1 MVSRNSAANNA
12 SNLPYADEEKRAI
25 MADFIEILAHGYTV
39 DRAQRL
45 MRHWAEAEEEHVNVK
60 GERIDG
66 KHPSFGRAVP
76 TRKTIYVWK
85 DEKGMEDFKEA
96 WEEAIQTR
104 GTEYLEDHAHDLA
117 YAGDSKMVMFLL
129 KARNPQKYAN
139 FGALGGGS
147 FHIQISQG
155 DMDL

>member
-1 MVSRNSAANNA
+1 MASKSSSVNNA
-12 SNLPYADEEKRAI
+12 SHLGYGEAEKRAL

-45 MRHWAEAEEEHVNVK
+45 LKHWAVSEDHHVTIKN
-60 GERIDG
+60 ERVDEP
-66 KHPSFGRAVP
+66 HPSFGRAVP
-76 TRKTIYVWK
+76 SRKTFYFWK
-85 DEKGMEDFKEA
+85 DEPEMVEFKEA
-96 WEEAIQTR
+96 WNEAIDVR

-147 FHIQISQG
+147 FNIQITAG
-155 DMDL
+155 DVDL

>member
-1 MVSRNSAANNA
+1 MASKSSAVNNA
-12 SNLPYADEEKRAI
+12 SNLGYSDESKRAL

-45 MRHWAEAEEEHVNVK
+45 LKHWATSEDHHVTVKNERVEAP
-60 GERIDG
+60 
-66 KHPSFGRAVP
+66 HPSFGRAVP
-76 TRKTIYVWK
+76 SRKTFYFWK
-85 DEKGMEDFKEA
+85 DEKGMEEFKEA
-96 WEEAIQTR
+96 WEEALTVR

-147 FHIQISQG
+147 FNIQITAG